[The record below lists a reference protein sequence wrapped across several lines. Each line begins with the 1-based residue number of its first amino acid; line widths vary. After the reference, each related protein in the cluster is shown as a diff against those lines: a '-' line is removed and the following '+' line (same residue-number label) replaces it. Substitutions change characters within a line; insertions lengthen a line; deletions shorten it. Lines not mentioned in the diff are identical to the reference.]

1 MEVLPAFELERRL
14 EYLDAIIAELA
25 AGEFRR
31 TTFEPWEIEVLLDIQ
46 SCQAEDVNKREL
58 LRRYQRAAHRWLE
71 LGGRTV
77 LLLSD
82 YLARRHRR
90 APVHGALAPD
100 SAPLIDDPDELS

>member
-1 MEVLPAFELERRL
+1 MAVLPAYELERRL

-31 TTFEPWEIEVLLDIQ
+31 TTFEPWEVAGPAGHPVL
-46 SCQAEDVNKREL
+46 QAEDVNKKEL
-58 LRRYQRAAHRWLE
+58 LRRYQRAAHRWME
-71 LGGRTV
+71 RGGRTV

-82 YLARRHRR
+82 YLAKRHRR
-90 APVHGALAPD
+90 APVNGALAPD